1 MSYSCFGHDVTDKGD
16 ELVKKIEGT
25 ACWNGFLASP
35 HSKWGF
41 GLFWNTGGASFK
53 LQLGNFLFGSL
64 VDGQYCASR
73 QAPAGMCA
81 VSKAFVQ
88 TLDPAAKEAAALV
101 GKSNPQNPL
110 EVALSDDAF
119 AAYMLSDK
127 QVYAR
132 CSFDLMGVYASFYS
146 KYCCEPSG
154 ASKPNPRV
162 LQTYAN
168 AVSGS
173 AFSPTL
179 IYQNSLCP
187 NVIVNSFS
195 PPRGTA

>member
-1 MSYSCFGHDVTDKGD
+1 MTYSCFGHDVTNKGD
-16 ELVKKIEGT
+16 ELAKKIYST
-25 ACWNGFLASP
+25 ACWDGFIKSP

-41 GLFWNTGGASFK
+41 GLFWNTAGADFK
-53 LQLGNFLFGSL
+53 LQLGNFMFGSL
-64 VDGQYCASR
+64 VDGQYCSNR
-73 QAPAGMCA
+73 EAPAGMCA
-81 VSKAFVQ
+81 VSKAFVLD
-88 TLDPAAKEAAALV
+88 LDPAAREAAALV

-146 KYCCEPSG
+146 KYCCNPVG
-154 ASKPNPRV
+154 TTKPNPKL
-162 LQTYAN
+162 LQKYAN

-173 AFSPTL
+173 RFSYDLT
-179 IYQNSLCP
+179 YQNSLCP
-187 NVIVNSFS
+187 NVIVHSFS